1 MYIYP
6 TDVDFFCQLVTRK
19 KENNGS
25 EHWKTQSKDI
35 PNQERFG
42 VN

>member
-1 MYIYP
+1 MCL
-6 TDVDFFCQLVTRK
+6 TDVDFFSQLVTRK

-25 EHWKTQSKDI
+25 EHWKTPSKDI